1 MSPGSTR
8 TPAAF
13 SAASRSSG
21 ITPTPASSHGTPF
34 VRATSSSTPRLTT
47 PSRSTSTEF
56 TVAPSREVTALH
68 ERPL

>member
-1 MSPGSTR
+1 MSPDSTR

-21 ITPTPASSHGTPF
+21 MTPTPGPSHRTPLTA
-34 VRATSSSTPRLTT
+34 ATSSSTPRLTT
-47 PSRSTSTEF
+47 PSRSTSTEL
-56 TVAPSREVTALH
+56 TVAPSREVIALH

>member
-1 MSPGSTR
+1 MPTR
-8 TPAAF
+8 
-13 SAASRSSG
+13 
-21 ITPTPASSHGTPF
+21 ASSQGTPF
-34 VRATSSSTPRLTT
+34 VRATSSRIPRLTT

>member
-1 MSPGSTR
+1 M
-8 TPAAF
+8 
-13 SAASRSSG
+13 
-21 ITPTPASSHGTPF
+21 TPTPPSSHGTPR

-47 PSRSTSTEF
+47 PSRSTSTEL